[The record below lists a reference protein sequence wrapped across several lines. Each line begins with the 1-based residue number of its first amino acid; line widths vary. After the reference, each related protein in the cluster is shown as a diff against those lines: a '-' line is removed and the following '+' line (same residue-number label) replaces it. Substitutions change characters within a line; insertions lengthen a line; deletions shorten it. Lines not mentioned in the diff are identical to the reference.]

1 LTGVGLDT
9 NLRQWE
15 TSAVAGCSG
24 RGASFAVLVKSM
36 NNPFFNLVRD
46 GCKQAEAELE
56 GIECLYIRPDRARR
70 NRADPDAGGSGGQG
84 VDAIAI
90 SPSNAPAMARK
101 LSELQPQ
108 IPVITIDADLQ
119 PEDAALRTTY
129 VGTDNYDLGVKLAE
143 YTMKAKPD
151 GGTVCLLSGGTAADN
166 LNRRIQGSRDVL
178 SGGTVAEGERLTG
191 QNGWTEIDSCPL
203 YTNDDA
209 ALGVQ
214 MMADILTSNPDLDA
228 FILEGGWPQFA
239 PQAYSQLT
247 DLHLDKIRSGELVL
261 AVSDTLEPQ
270 MQALSEGRS
279 YVQVGQRPYEMGYR
293 AMFVLKDLVEGK
305 EVEDP
310 IYTGLD
316 ECLID
321 TIDTCK
327 AN

>member
-1 LTGVGLDT
+1 
-9 NLRQWE
+9 
-15 TSAVAGCSG
+15 
-24 RGASFAVLVKSM
+24 
-36 NNPFFNLVRD
+36 
-46 GCKQAEAELE
+46 
-56 GIECLYIRPDRARR
+56 
-70 NRADPDAGGSGGQG
+70 
-84 VDAIAI
+84 
-90 SPSNAPAMARK
+90 
-101 LSELQPQ
+101 
-108 IPVITIDADLQ
+108 
-119 PEDAALRTTY
+119 
-129 VGTDNYDLGVKLAE
+129 
-143 YTMKAKPD
+143 
-151 GGTVCLLSGGTAADN
+151 
-166 LNRRIQGSRDVL
+166 
-178 SGGTVAEGERLTG
+178 
-191 QNGWTEIDSCPL
+191 
-203 YTNDDA
+203 
-209 ALGVQ
+209 